1 MWSKKGMLNHTSLGK
16 YIWLPTDT
24 RSMRPYHVFI
34 KSSNLNWQLSQS
46 NAKIWDKAGTH
57 TSSKVGKNLSKMK
70 INILFRSFL
79 NLLFFVII
87 EAKITKWLK
96 AGMSKYIKQEE
107 FIVIIIWNR
116 CFIII
121 QIVFTQHIYIFCL
134 MLIHLVT

>member
-1 MWSKKGMLNHTSLGK
+1 
-16 YIWLPTDT
+16 
-24 RSMRPYHVFI
+24 MRPYHVFI

-96 AGMSKYIKQEE
+96 TGMSKYIKQEE
-107 FIVIIIWNR
+107 FIVIII
-116 CFIII
+116 
-121 QIVFTQHIYIFCL
+121 
-134 MLIHLVT
+134 